1 MRQWDANLQS
11 YVETDEEERE
21 YTEKYMLSFKS
32 NANTVRVSFEAE
44 KLDDVLEHLHTFLNA
59 VGFTYVGKLIAVSRD
74 EEKEWETSGEEDGLT
89 YDE

>member
-1 MRQWDANLQS
+1 MKEWDADLQTF
-11 YVETDEEERE
+11 VESEKDTG

-32 NANTVRVSFEAE
+32 NTNTVRVSFEVE

>member
-11 YVETDEEERE
+11 YVETEEEKE

-44 KLDDVLEHLHTFLNA
+44 KLDDVLEHIHTFLNA
-59 VGFTYVGKLIAVSRD
+59 VGFTYVGKLTAISRD
-74 EEKEWETSGEEDGLT
+74 EEKEWETSGEEDGLE
-89 YDE
+89 YDA

>member
-1 MRQWDANLQS
+1 MKEWDADLQTF
-11 YVETDEEERE
+11 VESEKDTG

-32 NANTVRVSFEAE
+32 NTNTVRVSFEAE

-74 EEKEWETSGEEDGLT
+74 EEKDWETSGEEDGLT

>member
-1 MRQWDANLQS
+1 MKEWDADLQTF
-11 YVETDEEERE
+11 VESEKDTG

-32 NANTVRVSFEAE
+32 NTNTVRVSFEAE

-59 VGFTYVGKLIAVSRD
+59 VGFTYIGKLTAVSRD
-74 EEKEWETSGEEDGLT
+74 VEKEWETSGEEDGLT